1 MSWSMTCEP
10 TLPGRGL
17 APTTATEVAASM
29 GVRGWGAGIFGG
41 GASFVWL
48 LRSGQRIYLFV
59 SPRQKLTAVRR
70 QQILEAAG
78 SVIAERGI
86 CETRIA
92 DISDVLG
99 VSPALILYY
108 FPSKER
114 LLGEAL
120 AHQDRQ
126 FFEEVAERASGLDS
140 TQARLILIIEASC
153 PTASRRTVINDEYVL
168 WLEMWA
174 RCRQD
179 PELAEARQRMDQEWR
194 HAIATIVL
202 EGQRT
207 GEFSS
212 TVDAIDFA
220 LQLSALID
228 GLAIQVVLGD
238 SDVDAAVMRR
248 LCVSMAGSDL
258 GFDVE
263 DVI

>member
-1 MSWSMTCEP
+1 
-10 TLPGRGL
+10 
-17 APTTATEVAASM
+17 M
-29 GVRGWGAGIFGG
+29 GVRGWRADIVRS

-48 LRSGQRIYLFV
+48 LGSGQRIYRLV
-59 SPRQKLTAVRR
+59 SPRQKLTALRR

-99 VSPALILYY
+99 VSPALVLYY

-126 FFEEVAERASGLDS
+126 FFEEVAKRASDLQS
-140 TQARLILIIEASC
+140 ARARLILIIEASC
-153 PTASRRTVINDEYVL
+153 PTASKKTEINDEYVL

-179 PELAEARQRMDQEWR
+179 PELAAARQRMDQEWR
-194 HAIATIVL
+194 HAITTIVVD
-202 EGQRT
+202 GQRS

-212 TVDAIDFA
+212 TVDAVDFA
-220 LQLSALID
+220 LRLSALID

-238 SDVDAAVMRR
+238 PEVDATLMRR
-248 LCVSMAGSDL
+248 LCLSTAGNDL
-258 GFDVE
+258 GFEVDVTG
-263 DVI
+263 